1 MMGLEPT
8 TFCMASRRSSQLS
21 YIREISQYSRGLAS
35 SYPERVAATDVGAIV
50 RATWSAASNPA
61 IKLP

>member
-1 MMGLEPT
+1 
-8 TFCMASRRSSQLS
+8 
-21 YIREISQYSRGLAS
+21 
-35 SYPERVAATDVGAIV
+35 VAATDVGAIV